1 MKKSH
6 ESCPPSTGK
15 WRKLV
20 LIMKLKLFILLCCL
34 QTVNANVSAQQRL
47 DVSFKDA
54 SLETVITYLQAQTG
68 YEFFY
73 LESNLASA
81 SRVTV
86 DLKQETLPEILDE
99 VLKGQGL
106 AYEIKDGVVIITVEP
121 AGDEDKKLIVAEGRV
136 VDKTKNPLP
145 GVAVQV
151 KGTTTGVSTNVDGYF
166 KLVVP
171 DSLHSELIFSFIGM
185 KTLTLKYAH
194 RPKNR
199 EWVITMVEEVQ
210 EIDEVVVTGYQIINR
225 RQLTSAI
232 NSVKAED
239 IMVPGVTTID
249 KMLEGQIPDLVLTTN
264 SGEIGVVPR
273 LRIRGT
279 STLIGNREPL
289 WVIDGIVQQDPVNI
303 SPEELND
310 PDYINRIGNAISGLN
325 PQDIERI
332 DVLKDA
338 SATALYGTRAANGV
352 IVITTKRG
360 HVGDPIVSYSMT
372 GTLKLRPRYSDR
384 TIDVMTSKERVQFSR
399 DLLDSNFEF
408 AGDVA
413 LVGYEYL
420 YQQLY
425 AKQISYDD
433 FVRQVSKME
442 SLNTDWFDVLGND
455 TFSSQHTVSITGGSE
470 KIRYYASVGYTDD
483 NDVVESNK
491 NDRYTASL
499 NSDINFSDNF
509 SLSLGFNGSRSV
521 QKYYQSELAPIDYA
535 YNTSR
540 TIPWQNADGTLY
552 YYLKPASRG
561 GHYRYNILNE
571 LENSG
576 TEQETSSTS
585 FNVNLLYNPL
595 SWLRLNGILSYSY
608 SNTNIDSYWGPE
620 TFHASELR
628 YGEFG
633 GEIDA
638 EESLLPAGGELTQ
651 SFTRNNAWTVRL
663 QADVN
668 KYLGQDE
675 KHYISASLGF
685 EASSTKYRGTDI
697 VNRGYYADRGMQF
710 TSFDLGDYPAYDAW
724 LVGNKPT
731 ETDNLTN
738 LVAAYLSVSYTY
750 RDFLTLNANA
760 RYDGS
765 NKFGSQ
771 SNDKLLPVW
780 SASLSYDPIGHL
792 GGSEFFDFLQLK
804 FSYGYQG
811 NMLDGQS
818 PEMIVTKLPLDSYFN
833 ELIAEVDIYPNP
845 NLKWE
850 RTSSLNAGVEMSI
863 LKRRLMISSDVYY
876 KKTKDAFMDK
886 KISGVNGRN
895 TYTVNGGEIL
905 NRGFNVSLT
914 LSPVN
919 TENFRWF
926 LSTSISKTFNRIE
939 STPSTDEFDVE
950 NFLDGTVITE
960 GEPVNTFFSYRFKG
974 LSPVDGAPLFY
985 DYRENPEVL
994 YGKSKEEV
1002 YTTVLEASGSRE
1014 PKLSGG
1020 INNTVNFWNFRLN
1033 FNLSY
1038 SLGAKTRMFKM
1049 FDNNDFAPDQNV
1061 NRAFLNRWQR
1071 SGDEDYTNIPAIMN
1085 YNDKLAYEVHW
1096 SKYVDLMPPLA
1107 TSAWEMYN
1115 YSNIRVVKANYL
1127 KCTNL
1132 SLTYMFPQD
1141 LISKWK
1147 LQRLEFSLS
1156 ASNLFTISSPE
1167 LNGQT
1172 PTQGGFTDI
1181 QMSERPTFSFGLN
1194 VSF

>member
-433 FVRQVSKME
+433 FVRQVSEME

-455 TFSSQHTVSITGGSE
+455 TFSSQHTLSITGGSE
-470 KIRYYASVGYTDD
+470 KIRY
-483 NDVVESNK
+483 
-491 NDRYTASL
+491 
-499 NSDINFSDNF
+499 
-509 SLSLGFNGSRSV
+509 
-521 QKYYQSELAPIDYA
+521 
-535 YNTSR
+535 
-540 TIPWQNADGTLY
+540 
-552 YYLKPASRG
+552 
-561 GHYRYNILNE
+561 
-571 LENSG
+571 
-576 TEQETSSTS
+576 
-585 FNVNLLYNPL
+585 
-595 SWLRLNGILSYSY
+595 
-608 SNTNIDSYWGPE
+608 
-620 TFHASELR
+620 
-628 YGEFG
+628 
-633 GEIDA
+633 
-638 EESLLPAGGELTQ
+638 
-651 SFTRNNAWTVRL
+651 
-663 QADVN
+663 
-668 KYLGQDE
+668 
-675 KHYISASLGF
+675 
-685 EASSTKYRGTDI
+685 
-697 VNRGYYADRGMQF
+697 
-710 TSFDLGDYPAYDAW
+710 
-724 LVGNKPT
+724 
-731 ETDNLTN
+731 
-738 LVAAYLSVSYTY
+738 
-750 RDFLTLNANA
+750 
-760 RYDGS
+760 
-765 NKFGSQ
+765 
-771 SNDKLLPVW
+771 
-780 SASLSYDPIGHL
+780 
-792 GGSEFFDFLQLK
+792 
-804 FSYGYQG
+804 
-811 NMLDGQS
+811 
-818 PEMIVTKLPLDSYFN
+818 
-833 ELIAEVDIYPNP
+833 
-845 NLKWE
+845 
-850 RTSSLNAGVEMSI
+850 
-863 LKRRLMISSDVYY
+863 
-876 KKTKDAFMDK
+876 
-886 KISGVNGRN
+886 
-895 TYTVNGGEIL
+895 
-905 NRGFNVSLT
+905 
-914 LSPVN
+914 
-919 TENFRWF
+919 
-926 LSTSISKTFNRIE
+926 
-939 STPSTDEFDVE
+939 
-950 NFLDGTVITE
+950 
-960 GEPVNTFFSYRFKG
+960 
-974 LSPVDGAPLFY
+974 
-985 DYRENPEVL
+985 
-994 YGKSKEEV
+994 
-1002 YTTVLEASGSRE
+1002 
-1014 PKLSGG
+1014 
-1020 INNTVNFWNFRLN
+1020 
-1033 FNLSY
+1033 
-1038 SLGAKTRMFKM
+1038 
-1049 FDNNDFAPDQNV
+1049 
-1061 NRAFLNRWQR
+1061 
-1071 SGDEDYTNIPAIMN
+1071 
-1085 YNDKLAYEVHW
+1085 
-1096 SKYVDLMPPLA
+1096 
-1107 TSAWEMYN
+1107 
-1115 YSNIRVVKANYL
+1115 
-1127 KCTNL
+1127 
-1132 SLTYMFPQD
+1132 
-1141 LISKWK
+1141 
-1147 LQRLEFSLS
+1147 
-1156 ASNLFTISSPE
+1156 
-1167 LNGQT
+1167 
-1172 PTQGGFTDI
+1172 
-1181 QMSERPTFSFGLN
+1181 
-1194 VSF
+1194 